1 MARITVQLTSSSSH
15 TAAAYRDP
23 GKAVQPYSS
32 LLVLLAGVQMFP
44 RCRPAQT
51 WESLPESRELRAL
64 VVWFCLA
71 AEVSLEVLP
80 LAPC

>member
-1 MARITVQLTSSSSH
+1 M
-15 TAAAYRDP
+15 
-23 GKAVQPYSS
+23 
-32 LLVLLAGVQMFP
+32 LLVAAVAATQVLLTLAAWQSCAALQLPGPAGALGWSQ
-44 RCRPAQT
+44 A